1 MPKRIVIRIVN
12 AENVSESR
20 PQDEIN
26 AAITVPSVYG
36 HVDVWLLCEIAWADL
51 DRIAEAHGL
60 HALHYGDKGSAEAGV
75 GIMSRKPIGSP
86 TLLQA
91 VMSTREGGG
100 IRMRPICSGRTYG
113 LKVSAIHAHPARA
126 PIAQAA
132 YMARVRLTGGI
143 CGGDFNQAP
152 PWMRRNFTRTYRG
165 IGVLGLISPRRYHLS
180 EAVGVEVG
188 SDHLAVDICIEHRHK
203 HNTRA
208 T

>member
-1 MPKRIVIRIVN
+1 MSKRIVIRVVN
-12 AENVSESR
+12 AEGVSEPVPR
-20 PQDEIN
+20 DEIV
-26 AAITVPSVYG
+26 AGITVPSVYG
-36 HVDVWLLCEIAWADL
+36 QVDVWLLCEIAWADL

-60 HALHYGDKGSAEAGV
+60 HALHYGERGSAEAGV

-113 LKVSAIHAHPARA
+113 LKVSAIHAHPGRA

-152 PWMRRNFTRTYRG
+152 PWMRRNFARTYRG

-180 EAVGVEVG
+180 EAAAVDVG
-188 SDHLAVDICIEHRHK
+188 SDHPAVDIQL
-203 HNTRA
+203 TRRKP
-208 T
+208 